1 VLFLNYAPMLG
12 CAHIEFPV
20 CKLFHLC
27 FFSVFQMYL
36 SQFGYLGSNV
46 RNPGAGNIID
56 ESAME
61 LAIKEF
67 QEFAHL
73 NVTGVFPLKYFM
85 QHNKM

>member
-1 VLFLNYAPMLG
+1 
-12 CAHIEFPV
+12 
-20 CKLFHLC
+20 
-27 FFSVFQMYL
+27 MYL

-85 QHNKM
+85 LHNKM

>member
-1 VLFLNYAPMLG
+1 
-12 CAHIEFPV
+12 
-20 CKLFHLC
+20 
-27 FFSVFQMYL
+27 MYL

-61 LAIKEF
+61 LAIKDF

-73 NVTGVFPLKYFM
+73 NVTGAFLQMFFAPQKNVTTNLPQVSWMMLPKSR
-85 QHNKM
+85 